1 MLYMIMYFLKRI
13 YYNVN
18 KEGTYPTK
26 NTMKFILISL
36 AMSHEVKAFLQIS

>member
-18 KEGTYPTK
+18 KEGTYSTK
-26 NTMKFILISL
+26 NTMNLYSF
-36 AMSHEVKAFLQIS
+36 H